1 MVSNYIS
8 LYRQTLAER
17 QRRYNAAIGS
27 KEFTPFLYPWD
38 ALPSAY
44 LLLALL
50 IAPRLPRKQ
59 AVFVRLIAF
68 LLTLTHSLYLFTH
81 RRTIWLAGG
90 YGIGLIN
97 QWGIIMAAA
106 LLLFNDP
113 AQSFRR
119 LETRSPRLENGH
131 SQPNGGSRT
140 PTSADGTA
148 EVDLRKRRVPGIYTS
163 TNVKQVTFPGS
174 TQPATRPY
182 DLVWQGF
189 PHGKGVLHAV
199 DWVAD
204 LVTSFRG
211 PNWGHRIPTLGGIDG
226 PVPRDSSARHS
237 KCDRRSK
244 TTAVPKKTLQA
255 LRGQAIRD
263 FVVGYLL
270 LDLLKTT
277 MITDPYFLGVVSL
290 DSPTLWP
297 WLSAVNETMPIA
309 TRLVRLFMSISG
321 VISALTLIF
330 SLSPLFFAFILPS
343 LVDVSHLTKS
353 PLLEPWMYA
362 PFWYPLTT
370 SVLHTGLAGFW
381 GKFWHQMF
389 RFGISEPARFVIEGT
404 GIDKRGNTARM
415 IQLLVAFGL
424 SGSIHAA
431 GSYTTFSIIPSRPFS
446 GPLLFF
452 LSQGIGIYLQSLSVK
467 AVYKYVPHA
476 ERVPLAVREVGNL
489 LYVMVYLFFTGPL
502 LADDFARCGLWLF
515 EPVPISFL
523 RGLGFGPGGK
533 DEGWWAWY
541 QEGSKTLGWYE
552 GDRWWTTGVAIY

>member
-1 MVSNYIS
+1 MVSHHVS

-17 QRRYNAAIGS
+17 QRLYNAAIAS

-38 ALPSAY
+38 SLPSAY

-50 IAPRLPRKQ
+50 IAPRLLRKQ
-59 AVFVRLIAF
+59 GRFVRLAAF
-68 LLTLTHSLYLFTH
+68 GLTLAHSLYLYAD
-81 RRTIWLAGG
+81 RRTLWMAGG

-97 QWGIIMAAA
+97 QWGVIMAAA

-113 AQSFRR
+113 AESFRR
-119 LETRSPRLENGH
+119 LEIRSPRLE
-131 SQPNGGSRT
+131 SERFRPNGT
-140 PTSADGTA
+140 TSTA
-148 EVDLRKRRVPGIYTS
+148 SVDATAKVDLRKRKVPGIYTS
-163 TNVKQVTFPGS
+163 TNVKQNPFPSS

-182 DLVWQGF
+182 DMVWQGF
-189 PHGKGVLHAV
+189 PHDKGFLHTV

-211 PNWGHRIPTLGGIDG
+211 PNWGHRIPTLGDIDG
-226 PVPRDSSARHS
+226 PIPPDPSGRHS
-237 KCDRRSK
+237 EDDGRSK
-244 TTAVPKKTLQA
+244 TTAAPKQSLQA
-255 LRGQAIRD
+255 LRVRAVQD

-277 MITDPYFLGVVSL
+277 MITDPYFLGTAPL
-290 DSPTLWP
+290 DSPTP
-297 WLSAVNETMPIA
+297 WLWLAAVNETLPIA
-309 TRLVRLFMSISG
+309 TRIVRLFMSICG

-330 SLSPLFFAFILPS
+330 SLSPLFFASILPT
-343 LVDVSHLTKS
+343 LVEISHVTKS

-362 PFWYPLTT
+362 PFWYPPTT
-370 SVLHTGLAGFW
+370 SVMHTGLAGFW
-381 GKFWHQMF
+381 GRFWHQMF
-389 RFGISEPARFVIEGT
+389 RFGISEPARFIIERT
-404 GIDKRGNTARM
+404 GIDKRGNTARV

-431 GSYTTFSIIPSRPFS
+431 GSYTTFSIVPSRPFS

-452 LSQGIGIYLQSLSVK
+452 LSQGLGVFLQSLFVK
-467 AVYKYVPHA
+467 SVYKYVPQA
-476 ERVPLAVREVGNL
+476 KSLPRTVRQTGNL

-515 EPVPISFL
+515 EPVPVSFL

-541 QEGSKTLGWYE
+541 QEGSKTLGWHE
-552 GDRWWTTGVAIY
+552 GSNWWKTGIAIY